1 MKKTKLFL
9 RDIILPLALYS
20 VLFYTFFTFMSGKLE
35 ERREM
40 EEKAKE
46 EIVVDKVEPVKL
58 TFQQAVKDTF
68 YYEKY

>member
-1 MKKTKLFL
+1 MKLFL
-9 RDIILPLALYS
+9 RDIILPIALYS
-20 VLFYTFFTFMSGKLE
+20 FLGYAFYTFMSGKLE
-35 ERREM
+35 DRRQM

-46 EIVVDKVEPVKL
+46 EIVVDKPESVKL